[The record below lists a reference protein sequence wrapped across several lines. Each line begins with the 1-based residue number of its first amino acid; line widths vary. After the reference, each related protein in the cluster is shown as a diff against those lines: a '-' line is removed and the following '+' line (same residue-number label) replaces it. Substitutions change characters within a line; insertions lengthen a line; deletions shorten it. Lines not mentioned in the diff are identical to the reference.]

1 MSTHRNK
8 TLLYDQLT
16 SRVGQDQTMRD
27 LLGRVRHGSLPV
39 SVRGPKSSFLSYL
52 IARLARD
59 SRHPLLVV
67 VPNESEAPAMQAD
80 LRLFGVESQLL
91 PSWGTGAYAVP
102 SENAPVWGQR
112 MRALADLHR
121 GSAEVVV
128 APLRAIALRTPPPDH
143 SMQHLTAL
151 EKGQTIDP
159 QDLSRRLTDMGYW
172 RVPRVSVHGEFA
184 LRGEVL
190 DVFLPG
196 WDEAVRLVFDFDEI
210 SEIRLFDPTNQ
221 ASLRKQD
228 FVELHPMREVL
239 WTEEAMQR
247 LEEVVGASSEIRHKR
262 DEFAAELA
270 ASREPGPYWAAA
282 AFSDGQTVLDYL
294 HRDVRLVWVDRQRII
309 AGWEAYRKEFETVFA
324 QEHFRRPLPR
334 PERVLANVDDLMAR
348 STDRTVV
355 FESLADADDT
365 AALRFA
371 CDPPRSFFGNVSY
384 LKEELSSL
392 IASGNRVFVMAD
404 TEAQQKRIEYL
415 LRDLDVI
422 VSAGHVSGGFGLPDQ
437 RFVLVQENEIFGRR
451 KRAPASLKKV
461 ESAPIDTF
469 VELDE
474 GDYVVHVNYG
484 IGIFRGITRMN
495 AAGNERD
502 YIQLEYADQEVV
514 FTPIEQV
521 NLIQRYIGSGGQN
534 PRLDRIGGKSWEK
547 RKSSV
552 RKNVEDLAD
561 RLISLYSRRKQVQ
574 GFAFPED
581 TEWQLEF
588 ESAFPY
594 EETEDQL
601 RCIAEIKQ
609 DMERPQPMDRLV
621 CGDVGYGKTELA
633 LRAAFKAVI
642 SGKQVALLAP
652 TTILVE
658 QHYENMVE
666 RFERFPVKIGMLSRF
681 VTRQKQRE
689 VLKELEAGEL
699 DVVIGTHRVLQK
711 DVNFGD
717 LGLLVIDE
725 EQRFG
730 VKAKER
736 LKELKTNVD
745 TLTLTATPIPRTLHM
760 SLLQIRDMSLLTT
773 PPHNRHPI
781 RTVISE
787 FNEEDIAMAIRREVD
802 RGGQVFF
809 LHNRVETLENVTQFV
824 RNLVP
829 EVMVE
834 FAHGKMS
841 SSELEDIM
849 HRFIHGAFQ
858 VLVATTIIENGIDI
872 PNVNT
877 IIIDRADMYGIS
889 QLYQLRGRVGRS
901 DKVAYAYLF
910 YPEERALTE
919 LAMKRLQ
926 IISDFTELGSGFKI
940 ALKDLEVRGAGN
952 LLGSQQSGD
961 ILSVGFDL
969 YLKLLDEAIRER
981 NTDAEAAAED
991 EVYLELEYTGFIP
1004 DGYIEEPMEKMEVY
1018 KKIAGV
1024 STESQMESLVAEIED
1039 RFGPMPEEV
1048 QSLLSLAE
1056 IRILARRLH
1065 IASMKE
1071 RRGALHVEFG
1081 KVASVS
1087 VDRVLSLIQNSG
1099 GNVRLDPNQA
1109 NVLIMDTG
1117 RVGLKEKSEF
1127 IRGRLAQLL

>member
-1 MSTHRNK
+1 M
-8 TLLYDQLT
+8 Q
-16 SRVGQDQTMRD
+16 
-27 LLGRVRHGSLPV
+27 
-39 SVRGPKSSFLSYL
+39 
-52 IARLARD
+52 RD
-59 SRHPLLVV
+59 SRRPLLVI
-67 VPNESEAPAMQAD
+67 VPNESEAGPLRGD
-80 LRLFGVESQLL
+80 LELFGIHSTVL
-91 PSWGTGAYAVP
+91 PSWGTGAYAAP
-102 SENAPVWGQR
+102 SENASVWGER
-112 MRALADLHR
+112 MRGLTELWK
-121 GSAEVVV
+121 GSGSVVV
-128 APLRAIALRTPPPDH
+128 APLRAVSLLMPPSHH
-143 SMQHLTAL
+143 SMQYLTTV
-151 EKGQTIDP
+151 EKGQTADP
-159 QDLSRRLTDMGYW
+159 HELGRFLSEMGFL

-184 LRGEVL
+184 VRGEVV
-190 DVFLPG
+190 DVYLPG
-196 WDEAVRLVFDFDEI
+196 WDYAVRIVFDFDSV
-210 SEIRLFDPTNQ
+210 SEIREFDPSTQ
-221 ASLRKQD
+221 SSLRKLASVQIYP
-228 FVELHPMREVL
+228 LREVL
-239 WTEEAMQR
+239 WDEETRGQ
-247 LEEVVGASSEIRHKR
+247 LYEIVASAPEIRHKR
-262 DEFAAELA
+262 EEFTEELVNSNA
-270 ASREPGPYWAAA
+270 GPYWAAA
-282 AFSDGQTVLDYL
+282 ALSNGNTILDYL
-294 HRDVRLVWVDRQRII
+294 DASVGIVWVDRQRIV
-309 AGWEAYRKEFETVFA
+309 AGFEAYRKEFETVFA

-334 PERVLANVDDLMAR
+334 PDRVLTDIDQLIGEAEDR
-348 STDRTVV
+348 SVV
-355 FESLADADDT
+355 FESLADAEDT
-365 AALRFA
+365 AALRFS

-392 IASGNRVFVMAD
+392 VATGNKVIVLAD
-404 TEAQQKRIEYL
+404 TEAQEKRIAFL
-415 LRDLDVI
+415 LRDLDVT
-422 VSAGHVSGGFGLPDQ
+422 VAGGHVSGGFALPEQ
-437 RFVLVQENEIFGRR
+437 RLVLVQENEIFGRR
-451 KRAPASLKKV
+451 TRAPASLKKV
-461 ESAPIDTF
+461 ESSPIDTF

-474 GDYVVHVNYG
+474 GDFVVHVNYG
-484 IGIFRGITRMN
+484 IGVFRGIKRLK

-502 YIQLEYADQEVV
+502 YIELEYADQEVV

-552 RKNVEDLAD
+552 KKNVEDLAD

-588 ESAFPY
+588 ESGFPY

-633 LRAAFKAVI
+633 LRAAFKAVM
-642 SGKQVALLAP
+642 SGKQVAILAP

-666 RFERFPVKIGMLSRF
+666 RFERFPIRIGMMSRF
-681 VTRQKQRE
+681 VPRKEQKRA
-689 VLKELEAGEL
+689 LAELASGDL
-699 DVVIGTHRVLQK
+699 DIIIGTHRVLQK
-711 DVNFGD
+711 DVIFSD
-717 LGLLVIDE
+717 VGLLVIDE

-736 LKELKTNVD
+736 LKELKTSVD

-760 SLLQIRDMSLLTT
+760 SLLEIRDMSLLTT

-787 FNEEDIAMAIRREVD
+787 FNEEEIATAIRREVE

-809 LHNRVETLENVTQFV
+809 LHNRVETLENVSQFV
-824 RNLVP
+824 QNLVP
-829 EVMVE
+829 EIIVE
-834 FAHGKMS
+834 YAHGKMS
-841 SSELEDIM
+841 STELEDIM
-849 HRFIHGAFQ
+849 HRFIHGSFQ

-901 DKVAYAYLF
+901 DKIAYAYLF
-910 YPEERALTE
+910 YPEERALSE

-969 YLKLLDEAIRER
+969 YLKLLDEAIRNR
-981 NTDAEAAAED
+981 GDDDTQFSED

-1004 DGYIEEPMEKMEVY
+1004 DSYIEEPMEKMEVY
-1018 KKIAGV
+1018 KKISGV
-1024 STESQMESLVAEIED
+1024 STESQLESLIAEIGD
-1039 RFGPMPEEV
+1039 RFGPMPDEV

-1071 RRGALHVEFG
+1071 RRGRLHVEFG

-1087 VDRVLSLIQNSG
+1087 VDRVLALIQNSG
-1099 GNVRLDPNQA
+1099 GNVRLDPHQA
-1109 NVLIMDTG
+1109 NVLIMETG
-1117 RVGLKEKSEF
+1117 KVGLKEKSEF